1 MGSIQLSWLGMS
13 LLVAS
18 PIAGGLLVMAM
29 KPHMAGPLKMLLTF
43 CGGFLFATAVL
54 HLLPEVFATQHHYE
68 GLLILV
74 GFFLQMLLEKF
85 SEGVEHG
92 HLHLDGHAGHDHGP
106 HDHSHF
112 HKHGLSFGLLASLS
126 IHSLVEGIPLNGSFS
141 IDQPF
146 WQNPLLFG
154 VVIHKFPSAFA
165 LMTVLQQSKLSRAKR
180 LGMLCFFALMTPIGV
195 LLGHFILGGQ
205 TEANNEAFH
214 ILLALATG
222 SFLQIA
228 TTILFESTVNHQFSA
243 RAILLAF
250 AGALIAFVL

>member
-1 MGSIQLSWLGMS
+1 MG
-13 LLVAS
+13 LLIAS
-18 PIAGGLLVMAM
+18 PVIGGLLVMAV
-29 KPHMAGPLKMLLTF
+29 KPPFARSLKMLLTF

-92 HLHLDGHAGHDHGP
+92 HLHLEGQAGHDHGA

-112 HKHGLSFGLLASLS
+112 HKHGLSFGLLLSLS

-146 WQNPLLFG
+146 WQNPLLLG
-154 VVIHKFPSAFA
+154 VIIHKFPSAFA
-165 LMTVLQQSKLSRAKR
+165 LMTVLQQSAISKGKR
-180 LGMLCFFALMTPIGV
+180 LGMLFFFAAMTPLGV
-195 LLGHFILGGQ
+195 LLGHFILGAQ
-205 TEANNEAFH
+205 SEVNNETFH

-243 RAILLAF
+243 KAILLAF
-250 AGALIAFVL
+250 AGALLAFVL